1 MTHEK
6 ALETSRKDENVNPTD
21 IVGGARGLS
30 VSGGVQIFASVS
42 KPRGGLKAALMGSEI
57 SLKLQKRQNFAFKPW
72 RIVPRRNIAG
82 MRAEI
87 DPRLRPCYRDVEL

>member
-6 ALETSRKDENVNPTD
+6 AHETSRKDEKIDPTD
-21 IVGGARGLS
+21 NVGGRAVWEECIRGCLN
-30 VSGGVQIFASVS
+30 FASVS
-42 KPRGGLKAALMGSEI
+42 KPKDGLKAALMGSEI

-82 MRAEI
+82 MERK
-87 DPRLRPCYRDVEL
+87 